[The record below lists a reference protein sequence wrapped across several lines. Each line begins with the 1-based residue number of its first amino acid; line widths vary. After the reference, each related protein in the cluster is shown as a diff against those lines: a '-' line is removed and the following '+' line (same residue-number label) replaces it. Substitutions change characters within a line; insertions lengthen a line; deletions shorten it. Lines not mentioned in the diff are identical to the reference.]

1 MPRADTTPT
10 RRKKRDTQTRTSQ
23 GLARTAASVRAAAM
37 ANINAGG
44 SISAPIVKRE
54 PVPTPMP
61 AAPTKK
67 TAVSS
72 PPRNWRHP
80 DELAYIRNPGKT
92 WNDMAIVRFIAANA
106 FSVPP
111 RGTHS
116 MEPWVQVRCAN
127 GTDIVLP
134 RGYRL
139 PLLWVAKYQWKSVQ
153 LVLTAEQRQTEWDGA
168 KFEILHIARLCAGL
182 LARAKA
188 QWDENGVMERGWRC
202 AQFDRA
208 LHRYWHDWLI
218 MRDEFVRDFF
228 REFGEEEYQ
237 IDVLKFTW
245 SRWVLKGHK
254 GFTLTAGE
262 SADGIT
268 AEQFMHGLVINE
280 ATNTFEWRAFDTPEE
295 TSEIPTDATATPQT
309 QENKNLAVAPPVA
322 TTAVKTPIPS
332 DGVPRNAYRTSAR
345 QSSKKAKTSFA
356 RSRAKGE
363 TGVDDFAANSAT
375 QDARPASTQPQTH
388 SPVDESIPLPGE
400 LPGESTPIESR
411 GVSSDADRNME
422 VDEDVPPRKTEGVVR
437 TAMGSL
443 RPGSSG
449 LRGRSMDAGPS
460 RHPGEQPNVAL
471 PEHND
476 DHEMQ
481 DVLQQ
486 SEKNTTDGRAG
497 SPGIALDM
505 EKAKAVSTSGQSSRV
520 LERQEWYEGTS
531 DEDSGDDEMR
541 DEPQRQETGQDDAED
556 IVTDDLGLDGDLEL
570 LYPDQDSAVPH
581 AAEDQTPSPSLS
593 SASRSRSGSGSPIPP
608 LSSARFPAAAAT
620 ASTQLAIYP
629 HGGQELGALDPG
641 LATRFLQ
648 SWEILGDD
656 LRALRA
662 EVAQLRAAHVA
673 PHAELEARVRL
684 LEERASPA
692 AAHPPGRSGQGGHGR
707 WVHPLQHLISR
718 GNAEMEDDPV
728 SPQPH
733 DMNIMTTYGSVD
745 GGEPLPPRSRK
756 FNHTPRFSGS

>member
-10 RRKKRDTQTRTSQ
+10 RRKKRDAQPRASQ

-92 WNDMAIVRFIAANA
+92 WTDMAIVRFIAANA

-127 GTDIVLP
+127 GTDVILP

-153 LVLTAEQRQTEWDGA
+153 LVLTAEERQTEWDGA
-168 KFEILHIARLCAGL
+168 KFEILHITRLCAGL
-182 LARAKA
+182 LAQAKA
-188 QWDENGVMERGWRC
+188 QWDEIGVMERGWRC

-237 IDVLKFTW
+237 VDVLKFTW

-268 AEQFMHGLVINE
+268 AEQFMRGLVINE
-280 ATNTFEWRAFDTPEE
+280 ATNTFEWRTSDSLQE
-295 TSEIPTDATATPQT
+295 TSEIQTYATATPQT
-309 QENKNLAVAPPVA
+309 QENENPAVAPPVA
-322 TTAVKTPIPS
+322 KTAVQTPLTS
-332 DGVPRNAYRTSAR
+332 HGVPRNASRTSAR
-345 QSSKKAKTSFA
+345 KSSKKAKAASA

-363 TGVDDFAANSAT
+363 TAVDNAAATSAT
-375 QDARPASTQPQTH
+375 QDVRPASAELQTH
-388 SPVDESIPLPGE
+388 YSVVERIPFPGHP
-400 LPGESTPIESR
+400 LGQSTPIGSR
-411 GVSSDADRNME
+411 EVSNDADRNME
-422 VDEDVPPRKTEGVVR
+422 VDEDLPPRKAVVPTTMR
-437 TAMGSL
+437 SL

-449 LRGRSMDAGPS
+449 LRARSMDAGPN
-460 RHPGEQPNVAL
+460 HHTGEQPNRPL

-476 DHEMQ
+476 NDEMQ
-481 DVLQQ
+481 DVFQQ
-486 SEKNTTDGRAG
+486 SEKDTTDTRAG
-497 SPGIALDM
+497 SPGVNMDI
-505 EKAKAVSTSGQSSRV
+505 EKAKAVSASGESSRV
-520 LERQEWYEGTS
+520 PERQEWYEGTS
-531 DEDSGDDEMR
+531 DEDSGDDKMR
-541 DEPQRQETGQDDAED
+541 DEPQRQETGQDDGED
-556 IVTDDLGLDGDLEL
+556 IVTDDLDLDGDLEL

-581 AAEDQTPSPSLS
+581 AAEGQTRSPSHS
-593 SASRSRSGSGSPIPP
+593 SASRSRSGSGSPMPP
-608 LSSARFPAAAAT
+608 LSSARFPAPAAT
-620 ASTQLAIYP
+620 ASTQLTVYP
-629 HGGQELGALDPG
+629 HGAQELEALGPG
-641 LATRFLQ
+641 LATRFLR
-648 SWEILGDD
+648 SWEILGED

-662 EVAQLRAAHVA
+662 EVAQLRAVHAT
-673 PHAELEARVRL
+673 PHAELEARVHL
-684 LEERASPA
+684 LEERASPTG
-692 AAHPPGRSGQGGHGR
+692 AHPPGRTGQSGHSR
-707 WVHPLQHLISR
+707 WVHPLQHLMSQ
-718 GNAEMEDDPV
+718 GNVKMEDDRV

-733 DMNIMTTYGSVD
+733 DMNSTTTYGSVD
-745 GGEPLPPRSRK
+745 GEEPLPPRSRK
-756 FNHTPRFSGS
+756 FTHAPRFMGS